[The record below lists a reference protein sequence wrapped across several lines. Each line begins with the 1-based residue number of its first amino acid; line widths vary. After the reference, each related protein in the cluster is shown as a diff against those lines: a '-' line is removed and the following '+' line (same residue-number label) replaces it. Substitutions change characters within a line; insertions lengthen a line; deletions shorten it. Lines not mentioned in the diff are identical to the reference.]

1 MPPRSVPIGHGLQ
14 WISGGWG
21 LFKRNPLGWILL
33 SLALLVLWLLLLN
46 IPKLGPLLFNLL
58 FPIFFAGLMLA
69 CRALEQGKQ
78 LEIGYLFAGFRE
90 NATALVTVGGV
101 YLVGLLIVL
110 AIVSSSGALPG
121 LPAKPTPEDIATLQ
135 TELRKMT
142 GPILAGVALFV
153 PLLMLTW
160 FAPLLIVFRKMT
172 VLPALKAS
180 LSAIVRNLAA
190 FLLYG
195 VAIFFLWLL
204 ATLPIAGSA
213 RNPLI
218 DVLTTKSLH
227 GALADAWRRRRHRQH
242 VHPHKHGA
250 RLLHGLPPIRR

>member
-110 AIVSSSGALPG
+110 AIVSSSGALPR
-121 LPAKPTPEDIATLQ
+121 LPAKPTPDDIALLQ

-160 FAPLLIVFRKMT
+160 FAPLLIVFRKMNA
-172 VLPALKAS
+172 VPALKMSFTAC
-180 LSAIVRNLAA
+180 LQNIGA
-190 FLLYG
+190 FTLYG
-195 VAIFFLWLL
+195 MVLL
-204 ATLPIAGSA
+204 VIWIVATLPVVGVVVALPIIFGSIYASYVDLFERSADDA
-213 RNPLI
+213 R
-218 DVLTTKSLH
+218 
-227 GALADAWRRRRHRQH
+227 
-242 VHPHKHGA
+242 
-250 RLLHGLPPIRR
+250 